1 MNPQLA
7 IQELSVQIDG
17 RSILKGLD
25 LQLDNS
31 EHALLIGRS
40 GSGKSTLL
48 RAIAGLETP
57 QSGKIV
63 IDGRPVSENGRS
75 LVAPSKRG
83 IGYLFQGAA
92 LWPTRCVAG
101 QIDFAL
107 GSAGVPRGQRKQ
119 QIADLLSE
127 VELPGFEKRRV
138 GTLSGGEA
146 QRVALARAL
155 AVRPKLLLLDEPLGP
170 LDADLRGA
178 LLDRLD
184 FLRREHGIAVLHV
197 THDPAEAARVADRV
211 LRLTEGRLESEAHP
225 VH

>member
-1 MNPQLA
+1 MC
-7 IQELSVQIDG
+7 IRDS
-17 RSILKGLD
+17 
-25 LQLDNS
+25 
-31 EHALLIGRS
+31 
-40 GSGKSTLL
+40 
-48 RAIAGLETP
+48 
-57 QSGKIV
+57 
-63 IDGRPVSENGRS
+63 
-75 LVAPSKRG
+75 SKRG

-92 LWPTRCVAG
+92 LWPTRRVAG

-107 GSAGVPRGQRKQ
+107 GSAGVPRGQRTQ
-119 QIADLLSE
+119 QIAELLAE
-127 VELPGFEKRRV
+127 VELPGFEKRRI

-184 FLRREHGIAVLHV
+184 LLRRERGFAVLHV

-211 LRLTEGRLESEAHP
+211 VRLIDGQLESEAHP
-225 VH
+225 VR